1 MIDQHLMC
9 ASLTNCDI
17 ASAKSRS

>member
-1 MIDQHLMC
+1 MIDQHLRVC
-9 ASLTNCDI
+9 IINCDI